1 MNRMTVGMRRLL
13 GLVSATAMV
22 SAGIA
27 PAAARDHGRHGW
39 GSPGYGWGGYRP
51 HRHYRHRGGLDA
63 GDVIGIAALI
73 GAVAVIAS
81 AAGKER
87 GRSNPETRAPYP
99 DTYPGDRKDEWRDG
113 ASSAAGE
120 DAAVDACVDAV
131 RDEAERD
138 GDYAEIVDV
147 EQPRAQG
154 DDEWDVAGR
163 VEQRRSYRDSDG
175 RTHRFTCAVRDGRVA
190 DVRLSADVI

>member
-1 MNRMTVGMRRLL
+1 MNIKPGAMRCLL
-13 GLVSATAMV
+13 GLVSAVAMV
-22 SAGIA
+22 GAGIA

-39 GSPGYGWGGYRP
+39 GGYSH
-51 HRHYRHRGGLDA
+51 HRHYRHRDGLDA

-81 AAGKER
+81 AASKDKDR
-87 GRSNPETRAPYP
+87 RVPDARAPYP
-99 DTYPGDRKDEWRDG
+99 DDRSTDRRED
-113 ASSAAGE
+113 AAPALGE

-131 RDEAERD
+131 RDEAERT

-147 EQPRAQG
+147 EQPRARG
-154 DDEWDVAGR
+154 DEEWDVEGR

-175 RTHRFTCAVRDGRVA
+175 QTRRFSCTVRDGRVA
-190 DVRLSADVI
+190 DVRLSEDVI